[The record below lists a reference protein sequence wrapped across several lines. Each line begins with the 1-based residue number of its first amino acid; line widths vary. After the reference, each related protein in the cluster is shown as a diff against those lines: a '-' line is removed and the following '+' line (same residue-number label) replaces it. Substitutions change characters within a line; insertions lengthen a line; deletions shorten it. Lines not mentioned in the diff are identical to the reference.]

1 MVDKAK
7 PAVDKAKPAV
17 DKPVADKAT
26 SAASDT
32 PGLLPTF
39 ATRDPDAPAFWDE
52 RFERGVMPW
61 DQRGV
66 PPAFCEFAERQ
77 APGPVL
83 IPGCGS
89 AYEAGW
95 LANRGW
101 SVTALDFS
109 AAAVVAARTYLASQP
124 DGEKVSL
131 VETDFFTYE
140 PSEGGSL
147 KPQWIYERAFL
158 CALPPARRADYA
170 RHMAKLAA
178 PGVLLAGLFFFG
190 ETRKGPPFAIEE
202 SALHSLLTPFFEC
215 IDDHPVEGSIPV
227 FAGRERWL
235 TWRRRAV

>member
-7 PAVDKAKPAV
+7 PVVDKAKR
-17 DKPVADKAT
+17 
-26 SAASDT
+26 AAGDT
-32 PGLLPTF
+32 PGLMPTF

-52 RFERGVMPW
+52 RFEQGFMPW

-66 PPAFCEFAERQ
+66 PPAFCAFAECQ
-77 APGPVL
+77 APGAVL

-95 LANRGW
+95 LATRGW

-109 AAAVVAARTYLASQP
+109 AAAVATARAYLASQP

-131 VETDFFTYE
+131 VEADFFTYM
-140 PSEGGSL
+140 PSEETGF

>member
-7 PAVDKAKPAV
+7 PVVDKAKP
-17 DKPVADKAT
+17 VADKPKP
-26 SAASDT
+26 AASDT
-32 PGLLPTF
+32 PGAAPIF
-39 ATRDPDAPAFWDE
+39 ATRNPDAPAFWDE
-52 RFERGVMPW
+52 RFEQGFMPW

-66 PPAFCEFAERQ
+66 PPAFCAFAERQ
-77 APGPVL
+77 APGAVL

-95 LANRGW
+95 LAARGW

-109 AAAVVAARTYLASQP
+109 AAAVGAARAYLAGQP
-124 DGEKVSL
+124 DGENVSL
-131 VETDFFTYE
+131 VEADFFTYLR
-140 PSEGGSL
+140 SEESSP

-170 RHMAKLAA
+170 RHMAQLAA
-178 PGVLLAGLFFFG
+178 PGSVLAGLFFFG
-190 ETRKGPPFAIEE
+190 ETHKGPPFAIEE
-202 SALHSLLTPFFEC
+202 AALHSLLTPFFEC
-215 IDDHPVEGSIPV
+215 IDDHQVEGSIPV